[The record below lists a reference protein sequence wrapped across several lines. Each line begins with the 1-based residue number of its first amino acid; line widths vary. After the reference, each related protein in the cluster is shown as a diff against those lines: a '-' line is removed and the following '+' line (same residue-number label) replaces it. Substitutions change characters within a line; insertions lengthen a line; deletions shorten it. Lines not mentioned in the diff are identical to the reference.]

1 MTRHSAGDDLLLL
14 GWPFQLLLLT
24 HPDSE
29 AYQLPLPLGWEGAIR
44 MPGPEGLA
52 MPSLLTDLTFSR
64 SSVHSLIQKRHMYPH
79 ACAHTHK
86 HPHTHTQLLY
96 DLMKQSGCRVKAGQ
110 GGELD

>member
-29 AYQLPLPLGWEGAIR
+29 AYQLPLPLGWEGAIW

-64 SSVHSLIQKRHMYPH
+64 SSRNTTCTRMRV
-79 ACAHTHK
+79 
-86 HPHTHTQLLY
+86 HTHTNTHTLTPSCS
-96 DLMKQSGCRVKAGQ
+96 MT
-110 GGELD
+110 